1 MGILSFFRRKKETSV
16 TAELPELPPLPS
28 SPPIPKPEATIET
41 SSIENL
47 RVKIDLVLTHIDSLK
62 TQYETLN
69 ERIKNIEQMVQ
80 EIRSYYYSYRK

>member
-1 MGILSFFRRKKETSV
+1 MGIFSFLRRKKKASITTEI
-16 TAELPELPPLPS
+16 PELPPLPPS
-28 SPPIPKPEATIET
+28 LPKPEVSIEP

-47 RVKIDLVLTHIDSLK
+47 RAKIELILTHIDSLK

-80 EIRSYYYSYRK
+80 EIRSYYYVYKK

>member
-1 MGILSFFRRKKETSV
+1 MGIFSFLRRKKEPSIPT
-16 TAELPELPPLPS
+16 ELPELPPLPP
-28 SPPIPKPEATIET
+28 SPSLPKPEASVES

-80 EIRSYYYSYRK
+80 EIRSYYYVYKK